1 MVWTMRRLAASVVCS
16 ILLATASVAGAA
28 ARQTL
33 APPGNSGVD
42 QYFETVPGAGG
53 NVGVRPLPASA
64 PTSAAGSGAPG
75 RAASGQA
82 RALARFGADGRA
94 AAAVAAATRP
104 AGPGRPGSGSG
115 SGPGSGPGPRG
126 FAPPPKPTGAAS
138 ALLTVLGGSDQGGL
152 GIAFPLVLAGAL
164 AGAVLVLALR
174 RRSPRPPG

>member
-28 ARQTL
+28 TRQTL

-115 SGPGSGPGPRG
+115 PGSGPGPRG